1 MTVQEILGLKS
12 MYKASLIAGKNGTY
26 KEISSVNI
34 LEATDISNWGRSG
47 EVLLTS
53 FFALQNLDGSELESF
68 FDKLANIGISAI
80 IIKLDL
86 LLTHIP
92 AKIIELCDKHL
103 IPLIQIGKEVKYETI
118 ILEILGPV
126 VNRNITLLN
135 RYYDVHSELTS
146 LALKRPSLDEIIR
159 EFKKMIQRDVS
170 FINITKGKET
180 TTNKELSNIIVLNNY
195 ELAAEKYMHF
205 KYERRQVMYC
215 DLPNKLLA
223 MQIKVPVSYL
233 GFDEYELVI
242 HELTSPL
249 SPEDFMV
256 LENGVKFLQME
267 LLKKF
272 VVSQNIAQQKN
283 NIISDL
289 LNDRLYEEKDVDEV
303 LESLNLNKYP
313 YYQIIIIKL
322 YPKNANKLL
331 ANNLLPNI
339 LRKIK
344 LKIKASF
351 QDLVFMEKT
360 DWIVFIKN
368 FENKQHY
375 ITSSQLEKIIDVLSE
390 DDLFNEFYYNISLS
404 SQATKNAISRANRE
418 ALDTQNILR
427 LFHDSSKILAYE
439 DLGIYK
445 LFLDTNSLSELPKF
459 IAPKIYDFRAN
470 YFLLFETL
478 STFLDTNQNY
488 NLAAEKLFLHPK
500 TVRYRIDKI
509 KTILGIDFNN
519 PEDILQVQVAARLF
533 KLIDG
538 RKPLV

>member
-34 LEATDISNWGRSG
+34 LEATDISNWGRAG

-68 FDKLANIGISAI
+68 FEKLSNIGISAI
-80 IIKLDL
+80 IIKIDR

-92 AKIIELCDKHL
+92 TKIIELCDKHL
-103 IPLIQIGKEVKYETI
+103 IPLIQIGKDVKYETI

-180 TTNKELSNIIVLNNY
+180 TTNKALSNIIVLNNY

-215 DLPNKLLA
+215 DLPNKPLA

-249 SPEDFMV
+249 TPEDFMV
-256 LENGVKFLQME
+256 LENEVKFLQME

-331 ANNLLPNI
+331 TNNFLPNI

-351 QDLVFMEKT
+351 QNLVFMEKT

-445 LFLDTNSLSELPKF
+445 LFLDTNSLGELPKF
-459 IAPKIYDFRAN
+459 ISPKIYDFRTN

>member
-34 LEATDISNWGRSG
+34 LEATDISNWGRAG

-53 FFALQNLDGSELESF
+53 FFALQNLDGAELESF

-80 IIKLDL
+80 IIKLDR

-103 IPLIQIGKEVKYETI
+103 IPLIQIGKDVKYETI

-215 DLPNKLLA
+215 DLPNKPLA

-249 SPEDFMV
+249 TPEDFMV
-256 LENGVKFLQME
+256 LENEVKFLQME

-331 ANNLLPNI
+331 TNNFLPNI

-445 LFLDTNSLSELPKF
+445 LFLDTNSLGELPKF
-459 IAPKIYDFRAN
+459 ISPKIYDFRTN

-519 PEDILQVQVAARLF
+519 PEDILQIQVAARLF

>member
-80 IIKLDL
+80 IIKLDR